1 MLSNTTGRRRR
12 GWATPLIA
20 TAAAALLA
28 LSGCA
33 SQSGGGEGQEAGG
46 QDVATGLVNV
56 QQDAGEPVDGG
67 TLTFASFAPVA
78 SLDPTVT
85 RPDGASG
92 GTELAAVYGVLA
104 RYDYESGEFVPQLAE
119 SITAND
125 DSTVWTV
132 TLREGVTFS
141 DGTPLDAEAVVKSI
155 ERYNS
160 QRGAN
165 AELYKDRVESTVATD
180 PRTVT
185 FTLKAPWPEFPALL
199 ANGHGMIAAPAAY
212 AGESFTPIGA
222 GPYTVGHLAPQQKL
236 TLVARPDYWDG
247 APHLDKIDFVALA
260 DDDARISTLANGG
273 ADVAYIF
280 HPKEAGEQSGKTPG
294 FLRTDALGSV
304 GQINNAPG
312 RPGEDPRVRKAIAL
326 AVDPAVIDQRVDS
339 GAGLPGTT
347 LFPEWSRWHTE
358 TAGVTPDAAKAT
370 ELLEQAKADG
380 YDGHLTYVGVNAP
393 SGQQRAV
400 AVQAMLD
407 AVGFDVS
414 IEYVNNATDLVRR
427 LYAEHDF
434 DISYSSYNVSEAAP
448 GVRLYGALRSTSA
461 ANISAYKSPEM
472 DALLDEVLAAPDK
485 EAKTAALDKIQQRVN
500 EDQPFAVWG
509 ANRSFVSWNT
519 NVHGI
524 TPTDNGIMLLG
535 DAWKSGR

>member
-1 MLSNTTGRRRR
+1 MLPNTTRHRRR
-12 GWATPLIA
+12 WAAPVMA
-20 TAAAALLA
+20 VAAAALLA

-33 SQSGGGEGQEAGG
+33 SQAGDGSGGAPQSGAQE
-46 QDVATGLVNV
+46 VSTGLVNV
-56 QQDAGEPVDGG
+56 QRGAGDPVDGG

-92 GTELAAVYGVLA
+92 GTELAAVYDVLA
-104 RYDYESGEFVPQLAE
+104 RYDYASGKFVPQLAE

-125 DSTVWTV
+125 DATVWTV

-141 DGTPLDAEAVVKSI
+141 DGTPLDAQAVVASI
-155 ERYNS
+155 KRYNS

-165 AELYKDRVESTVATD
+165 AELYTDRVASTVATD
-180 PRTVT
+180 PATVT
-185 FTLKAPWPEFPALL
+185 ITLKAPWPEFPALL
-199 ANGHGMIAAPAAY
+199 ANGHGMIVAPAAY
-212 AGESFTPIGA
+212 AGATFTPIGA

-236 TLVARPDYWDG
+236 TLVARTDYWG
-247 APHLDKIDFVALA
+247 GKPHLDKIDFVALA

-273 ADVAYIF
+273 ADVAYLF
-280 HPKEAGEQSGKTPG
+280 HPKEAGEQSAKTPG

-312 RPGEDPRVRKAIAL
+312 RPGADPRVRKAVAL
-326 AVDPAVIDQRVDS
+326 AVDPAVIDERVDA

-347 LFPEWSRWHTE
+347 MFPQWSRWHTG
-358 TAGVTPDAAKAT
+358 TAGVTPDEAEAA

-407 AVGFDVS
+407 AVGFDVT
-414 IEYVNNATDLVRR
+414 IDYVNNATDLVRR

-448 GVRLYGALRSTSA
+448 GVRLYGALRSDSA
-461 ANISAYKSPEM
+461 ANISAYTSPKM
-472 DALLDEVLAAPDK
+472 DALLDKVLAAPDT
-485 EAKTAALDKIQQRVN
+485 ATKTAALEEIQQRVN
-500 EDQPFAVWG
+500 ADQPFAVWG

-519 NVHGI
+519 DVHGI
-524 TPTDNGIMLLG
+524 VPTDNGIMLL
-535 DAWKSGR
+535 DSAWKK